1 MKKQAS
7 PVAAEV
13 GWAEVHEF
21 RLARH
26 HLLERAPKSR
36 LAQVVGDIGG
46 AQAQVM
52 SAAELQIAVR
62 VDCSA
67 EDVREALWKKKS
79 LVKTW
84 LMRGTLHLIPSA
96 DLPIYTGAMGA
107 HGLRNLN
114 AWLKF
119 LKLTEPELK
128 SIFDGI
134 ASALNGT
141 PITREEL
148 VAAVG
153 RGKSEH
159 VRSVMRSGWGGVLK
173 PAARQGSLCFGPSR
187 GQSVTFVSP
196 RAWLPS
202 WREIEPTQALTEA
215 ATGYLRA
222 YGPAT
227 KHDFARWWGA
237 WPGVGTEAWKVLD
250 DRLVTVSVEGQPA
263 QMLAA
268 DVKHLSKAPTRSVQ
282 LLPGFDPYLMGH
294 ANRDHLFDK
303 VHRWKVSRVAGWISP
318 VILVDGRVL
327 GVWSHTL
334 SKQELKVELKPF
346 APLQPRVVKEAR
358 ARAEGIADALG
369 AKLGKVSVA

>member
-1 MKKQAS
+1 MKTEE
-7 PVAAEV
+7 PFAAELS
-13 GWAEVHEF
+13 WADVHTF
-21 RLARH
+21 RLTRH
-26 HLLERAPKSR
+26 HLLETAPKSQ
-36 LAQVVGDIGG
+36 LAKVVGDIGG

-52 SAAELQIAVR
+52 SNAELQIAVR
-62 VDCSA
+62 VDC
-67 EDVREALWKKKS
+67 DVENVRAALWKKKS

-119 LKLTEPELK
+119 LKLTEAELNG
-128 SIFDGI
+128 IFDGV
-134 ASALNGT
+134 AGALDGT
-141 PITREEL
+141 PMTREEL

-153 RGKSEH
+153 KGKSEH
-159 VRSVMRSGWGGVLK
+159 VKTVMRSGWGGVLK
-173 PAARQGSLCFGPSR
+173 PAARQGSLCFGPNR

-196 RAWLPS
+196 RQWLPS
-202 WREIEPTQALTEA
+202 WREVEPKQALSDA
-215 ATGYLRA
+215 ATRYLRA

-227 KHDFARWWGA
+227 KQDFARWWGA
-237 WPGVGTEAWKVLD
+237 WPGVGSEAWKVLD
-250 DRLVTVSVEGQPA
+250 DRLVTVSVEGQAA
-263 QMLAA
+263 QLLAD
-268 DVKHLSKAPTRSVQ
+268 DVKKIAQPSGRSVQ

-327 GVWSHTL
+327 GVWSHAL
-334 SKQELKVELKPF
+334 NKQRMKVELQPF
-346 APLQPRVVKEAR
+346 APLQPRVAREAQ
-358 ARAEGIADALG
+358 ARAELIAQALG
-369 AKLGKVSVA
+369 AKLENVAVA